1 MLKSKVLI
9 NINNLN
15 EIDEY
20 KRIGI
25 ANFLFA
31 IKGLSVGY
39 TPFDIDDVPDGSYLL
54 INRVFD
60 TKGIND
66 FKEII
71 PKLNRFKGIL
81 FEDLGVFNLLK
92 DSDIEL
98 IWNQAHFVTNYNSI
112 NFYLENGCKS
122 CVISNEITKEEIND
136 ILDKCVKP
144 LVFNVFGRNMIMY
157 SRRSLVSNFNKY
169 AGLEDVN
176 NVNIDEDKTNT
187 HFFLKESEYGTA
199 VFNKNYFNYIDYSN
213 NINDDKVLYYLVLN
227 LDLDTNEV
235 IDILDGKS
243 YGDDGFLN
251 KKTTY
256 KMSEYD
262 DRKKGE

>member
-1 MLKSKVLI
+1 MQKSKVLI

-20 KRIGI
+20 KKIGI
-25 ANFLFA
+25 TNFLFA

-60 TKGIND
+60 TQGINE
-66 FKEII
+66 FKSII

-112 NFYLENGCKS
+112 NFYLENGCTS

-136 ILDKCVKP
+136 ILDRSIKP
-144 LVFNVFGRNMIMY
+144 LVFTVFARNMIMY
-157 SRRSLVSNFNKY
+157 SRRSLVSNFNNY
-169 AGLEDVN
+169 AGIDNVN
-176 NVNIDEDKTNT
+176 NVNIDEEKTNT
-187 HFFLKESEYGTA
+187 HFYLKESVYGTA
-199 VFNKNYFNYIDYSN
+199 VFNKNYFNYIEYAK
-213 NINDDKVLYYLVLN
+213 NISEDKVYYYLVLN
-227 LDLDTNEV
+227 LDLEPNQ
-235 IDILDGKS
+235 IINILDGES